1 MHSNKKGQAAMEF
14 LMTYGWAILAA
25 IIAIGVLAYFGVF
38 SPGRFVQDS
47 YFIGAPFGANAGK
60 VNTTGITLDIQNGA
74 GETVNITTVS
84 LSGITG
90 CTTPLTYGRNVNPG
104 GQAVVTV
111 SCALTQDETV
121 RGNINVNYLR
131 QTSAIELSSTGT
143 ITARVKAA

>member
-1 MHSNKKGQAAMEF
+1 MHSNNKGQAAMEF

-60 VNTTGITLDIQNGA
+60 VNVTGITLDVQNGA

-84 LSGITG
+84 ISGIAG
-90 CTTPLTYGRNVNPG
+90 CTPLTYGQSISPG
-104 GQAVVTV
+104 GSAVVTV
-111 SCALTQDETV
+111 PCTLTQDATV

-131 QTSAIELSSTGT
+131 QTSTIELSSTGT

>member
-1 MHSNKKGQAAMEF
+1 MHSNNKGQAAMEF

-60 VNTTGITLDIQNGA
+60 VNVTGVTLDIQNGA
-74 GETVNITTVS
+74 GETVNVTSVS
-84 LSGITG
+84 ISGISG
-90 CTTPLTYGRNVNPG
+90 CGAFNTPRTVVAGSST
-104 GQAVVTV
+104 VVTIP
-111 SCALTQDETV
+111 CNLTADDTV
-121 RGNINVNYLR
+121 RGTINLNYLR
-131 QTSAIELSSTGT
+131 PTSTIELSSTGT

>member
-1 MHSNKKGQAAMEF
+1 MHSNNKGQAAMEF

-60 VNTTGITLDIQNGA
+60 VNVTGITLDVQNGA

-84 LSGITG
+84 ISGISG
-90 CTTPLTYGRNVNPG
+90 CTALTYGQNIAPG
-104 GQAVVTV
+104 GSAVVTV
-111 SCALTQDETV
+111 PCNLTLDATV

-131 QTSAIELSSTGT
+131 QTSTIELSSTGT

>member
-1 MHSNKKGQAAMEF
+1 MQRKGQAAMEF

-60 VNTTGITLDIQNGA
+60 VNVTGITLDIQNGA
-74 GETVNITTVS
+74 GETVNLTSVS
-84 LSGITG
+84 VTGISG
-90 CTTPLTYGRNVNPG
+90 CTSVTYGLDIAAGGNVPLTIVCTP
-104 GQAVVTV
+104 
-111 SCALTQDETV
+111 SALEADATV
-121 RGNINVNYLR
+121 RGTISVNYLR
-131 QTSAIELSSTGT
+131 QTSVVELSSSGT

>member
-1 MHSNKKGQAAMEF
+1 MHSKKGQAAMEF

-60 VNTTGITLDIQNGA
+60 VNVTGITLDIQNGA
-74 GETVNITTVS
+74 GETVTIMNVTM
-84 LSGITG
+84 SGIAG
-90 CTTPLTYGRNVNPG
+90 CSGLANNFTVVAGSSK
-104 GQAVVTV
+104 VVTILCDPV
-111 SCALTQDETV
+111 LIEGATV

-131 QTSAIELSSTGT
+131 QSIVELSSTGT